1 MHILFHQ
8 TAVSENLRTGLSA
21 RRPALCRRQNLMSK
35 TSIAAKYSPTS
46 FLMGDHLANLPVDQ
60 SPRLTTRT

>member
-1 MHILFHQ
+1 MHILFHR
-8 TAVSENLRTGLSA
+8 TVVSESLRTGLSA
-21 RRPALCRRQNLMSK
+21 RRPALCRRQNLMSR
-35 TSIAAKYSPTS
+35 TSIAARHFPTS